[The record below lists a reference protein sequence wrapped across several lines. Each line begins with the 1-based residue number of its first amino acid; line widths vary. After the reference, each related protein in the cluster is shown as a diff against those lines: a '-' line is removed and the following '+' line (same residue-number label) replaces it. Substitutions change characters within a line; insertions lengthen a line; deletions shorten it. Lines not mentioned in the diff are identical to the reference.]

1 MPETAFIDPDRE
13 AWAIFKGLPAG
24 APIHMLNLI
33 RLRDRAAYPEGHAD
47 HGRGLSGLD
56 AYRAYG
62 RTTAHIFA
70 RVGGRQVWVG
80 RPEVTVTGPQSEAW
94 DIAFIAQYPDAQA
107 FIAMVRDPEYRV
119 LVAHRTAGVADS
131 RLICMSPREPGEG
144 FGE

>member
-1 MPETAFIDPDRE
+1 MSETVFIDPDRE
-13 AWAIFKGLPAG
+13 AWAIFKCLPSN

-33 RLRDRAAYPEGHAD
+33 RLRELAAYPEGHED
-47 HGRGLSGLD
+47 RDRGLSGLE

-62 RTTAHIFA
+62 RTTAHILA
-70 RVGGRQVWVG
+70 RVGGRQVWAG
-80 RPEVTVTGPQSEAW
+80 KPEVTVTGPQSEAW
-94 DIAFIAQYPDAQA
+94 DLAFIAQYPDARA
-107 FIAMVRDPEYRV
+107 FIEMVRDPEYRV